1 MSKRIVAIILAVV
14 IVLGGIVMSTITTV
28 VSSFFSNDSMMDNGA
43 QATVVEPGNTSKQI
57 AEITIDGQIMDMGS
71 GGLFGDG
78 GYNHES
84 VLNQLEA
91 VKDDIT
97 VKGVLLNINTPGGGV
112 YESDE
117 LYQKIKDI
125 QDKGKKVYVQME
137 SLVASGGYY
146 ISAPADKIF
155 AGPQSM
161 TGSIGVISESTD
173 YSELMDNLG
182 IKTNTIKSGDH
193 KDIMSPTREMT
204 DEERDILQSINKD
217 SYDRFVNIVSNG
229 RDMSEKKVRQL
240 ADGRLYSAQ
249 QAESNGLIDQI
260 GYKEAAIKDLK
271 KAIKANDAQIVTYD
285 PEASSWNS
293 MFGFSTFVKKLQA
306 KAEQVDSILHNESEA
321 RPMYMYKG

>member
-28 VSSFFSNDSMMDNGA
+28 VSSFFSNDSMMDNGT

-71 GGLFGDG
+71 GSLFGDG